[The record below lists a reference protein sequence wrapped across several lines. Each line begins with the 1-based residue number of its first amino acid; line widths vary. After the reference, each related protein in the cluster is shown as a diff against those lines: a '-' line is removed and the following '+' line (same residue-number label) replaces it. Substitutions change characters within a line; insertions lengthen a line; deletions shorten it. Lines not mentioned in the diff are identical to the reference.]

1 MWKLEQI
8 KEEPFFKDFDWDA
21 LISLSFNVPYKVDM
35 KDPADNKEDIKPV
48 PYLTYLQAKKKNV
61 EKKKINKRKSIG
73 QVDFEK
79 WLKNF

>member
-35 KDPADNKEDIKPV
+35 KDPVDNKEDIKPV